1 MSEETVLE
9 VKEYRYQPTD
19 DSGRSI
25 GGEQVIKYT
34 TNEELADRLKE
45 QNVLL
50 IRKLREQT
58 RKVRLGIVET
68 EDIPDDAQRYDGPVE
83 FNPRDLTDE
92 ERYEIA
98 RDLVDP
104 TKSFDAASRLVEA
117 RIGAPLDVLGH
128 TLQNIQQD
136 NINLRA
142 KIEANSF
149 VSDNPDYYKC
159 NENFE
164 AITSWMV
171 RYNLAPIRA
180 NYQKAYDTL
189 KAQGLLV
196 LGNAPSVSE
205 VIPAVVEAPV
215 VEVALEREPVKV
227 IPFSLNRENTSD
239 IGTPI
244 VPGSDIVY
252 KTLDGKTLTGLAAVS
267 AMPSDEY
274 RRRLVTD
281 KEFGKKVDKLELE
294 SRKARV

>member
-9 VKEYRYQPTD
+9 EKIYEYQPTD
-19 DSGRSI
+19 ESGRAI
-25 GGEQVIKYT
+25 GGKQVIKYT
-34 TNEELADRLKE
+34 TNEELADKLRE

-68 EDIPDDAQRYDGPVE
+68 EDIPEDAQRYDGPVE

-117 RIGAPLDVLGH
+117 RIGAPLETLGH
-128 TLQNIQQD
+128 TLQSIQQD

-142 KIEANSF
+142 KIEANAF
-149 VSDNPDYYKC
+149 VADNPDYYKC

-196 LGNAPSVSE
+196 LGSAPVAQE
-205 VIPAVVEAPV
+205 IAVVETPL
-215 VEVALEREPVKV
+215 VEVTPKTEPVPV

-244 VPGSDIVY
+244 APGSDITY
-252 KTLDGKTLTGLAAVS
+252 KTPDGKTLTGLAAVS

-281 KEFGKKVDKLELE
+281 KEFGKKVDKLEAE
-294 SRKARV
+294 ARKARV